1 MTTQNQVKK
10 WAVYALCLLP
20 LCLLDQYV
28 LGRVFLTLPAPL
40 LYPLAAAAAGMW
52 EGPFPGSIYGLGTGL
67 LWWLGGGSPA
77 VILLLTLA
85 GLAAGLAAGSGLR
98 PSLFGYLVL
107 CLGLTAAGELLRCA
121 LWLFR
126 GLAGPAA
133 LLPAAGGELLCTLIF
148 ALPVYLLYRLAWR
161 RVGGDRLA

>member
-1 MTTQNQVKK
+1 M
-10 WAVYALCLLP
+10 
-20 LCLLDQYV
+20 
-28 LGRVFLTLPAPL
+28 
-40 LYPLAAAAAGMW
+40 
-52 EGPFPGSIYGLGTGL
+52 
-67 LWWLGGGSPA
+67 
-77 VILLLTLA
+77 ILLLTLA
-85 GLAAGLAAGSGLR
+85 GLAAGAAAGSGLR

-133 LLPAAGGELLCTLIF
+133 LLSAAGGELLCTLIF